1 MYSNAGDA
9 GKVKIQQAY
18 YEKAEKLLWSL
29 SWEEASAAF
38 AAAGEYQDAAQR
50 VSEPFMKAGDLFLT
64 SKAWDNALSMY
75 AKAEDTGAQAVQK
88 NPLSACSTF
97 SMRMWSQASAEFAA
111 AGAYKDAVSRV
122 AEPFVRAGDIAL
134 TGGNYT
140 QAVSMYA
147 EAGTSGD
154 AKRKGAYYAYAEA
167 LMTEASWDEAAQ
179 AFKMAEDYLDAKDR
193 QTEPYEKAAVKAVE
207 SGDYALASAYY
218 KKAGNEEASQKSM
231 YTLAEHLLAE
241 KNKGN
246 WEESSREFQLA
257 ENYLDAQ
264 SRVYEPYYVHGKQ
277 LLEQK
282 AYLSAAEAFVK
293 AEDFPNAEM
302 HAKEAWYNYAQDLLD
317 EQEYGKAET
326 YFSKA
331 SGYMNA
337 DEMSHESIYLLGSA
351 YLEQS
356 DFEKAYDA
364 FRTIR
369 GYRDVD
375 DMLQTWRLRQVAQ
388 GRTGKRSKY
397 TVGRCI
403 GLGKYMQ
410 SAGCDQSETV
420 EWMIICRDD
429 NRVLL
434 TTRYILTASAFSAN
448 QSGDYMSSKVRSYLN
463 GPFLQEC
470 FDGKLLQS
478 LIPQEN
484 LEGDKVFLL
493 SRDEC
498 DDYLLNGKWQY
509 KNRAAAKSWAR
520 AQGVA
525 VTGSHHVGN
534 YWLRD
539 LSSSESGALAV
550 RQDGSYSV
558 IAANDATVGIRPA
571 VWIDL
576 DVLYP
581 Q

>member
-1 MYSNAGDA
+1 MDTKNIMIVGVGGQGSLLAS
-9 GKVKIQQAY
+9 
-18 YEKAEKLLWSL
+18 KLLGYL
-29 SWEEASAAF
+29 LLNEGKTAEAFEA
-38 AAAGEYQDAAQR
+38 
-50 VSEPFMKAGDLFLT
+50 
-64 SKAWDNALSMY
+64 Y
-75 AKAEDTGAQAVQK
+75 AKAGETGQSWIHAVHYNWAQ
-88 NPLSACSTF
+88 
-97 SMRMWSQASAEFAA
+97 
-111 AGAYKDAVSRV
+111 
-122 AEPFVRAGDIAL
+122 
-134 TGGNYT
+134 
-140 QAVSMYA
+140 
-147 EAGTSGD
+147 
-154 AKRKGAYYAYAEA
+154 EA
-167 LMTEASWDEAAQ
+167 LQ
-179 AFKMAEDYLDAKDR
+179 A
-193 QTEPYEKAAVKAVE
+193 
-207 SGDYALASAYY
+207 
-218 KKAGNEEASQKSM
+218 
-231 YTLAEHLLAE
+231 
-241 KNKGN
+241 GN

-264 SRVYEPYYVHGKQ
+264 SRVY
-277 LLEQK
+277 
-282 AYLSAAEAFVK
+282 FVK

-470 FDGKLLQS
+470 FL
-478 LIPQEN
+478 
-484 LEGDKVFLL
+484 
-493 SRDEC
+493 
-498 DDYLLNGKWQY
+498 
-509 KNRAAAKSWAR
+509 
-520 AQGVA
+520 
-525 VTGSHHVGN
+525 
-534 YWLRD
+534 
-539 LSSSESGALAV
+539 
-550 RQDGSYSV
+550 
-558 IAANDATVGIRPA
+558 
-571 VWIDL
+571 
-576 DVLYP
+576 
-581 Q
+581 